1 LDDGYEAKLL
11 DIEMIR
17 SEVPMFAEL
26 YGEVERSHP
35 QGLEKLKFNEA
46 VKSILDL
53 LATDLIENTR
63 EKAAGSGRTAS
74 KMCGVCRGVWR
85 ASAHGWPRKTPALKK
100 FLLER
105 AVQPTGHRDGP

>member
-1 LDDGYEAKLL
+1 
-11 DIEMIR
+11 
-17 SEVPMFAEL
+17 
-26 YGEVERSHP
+26 
-35 QGLEKLKFNEA
+35 LEKLKFNEA

-85 ASAHGWPRKTPALKK
+85 LSPRVATENAALKSSCSK
-100 FLLER
+100 